1 MPLVTTLSSLAKAYR
16 RYSTSTLRDVVIAVG
31 SNQGKTFSNFT
42 AALGL
47 LKKHSCQVV
56 RYSRLYETAP
66 AYVLDQPPFL
76 NAAVV
81 VRTSLSPESLLTT
94 LKNVEASLGRQ
105 AGGQRWGPR
114 PIDLDIVFYHAP
126 QVLSLDLQEASQQQA
141 APSESTA
148 QEADV
153 DGLGSTCM
161 GSEPA
166 ADEGGGQSIHPALRD
181 QLWDAYRCWNEWK
194 STSLQGS
201 AAGVQGQGKVD
212 IRCVLPMGKLGCW
225 AWQGRSHIMGIL
237 NITPDSFSDGGQ
249 ITSVQQAVQQA
260 RRLAEDGADM
270 LDVGGQS
277 TRPGAAFLSAEDELE
292 RVLPVIRALA
302 SDEALTGVAISIDT
316 FHARVASEAVA
327 AGAHLVNDVSGGT
340 MDPHMYSV
348 VADLEVPYIMM
359 HMRGSPATMQQPK
372 NTAYRDACTEVGAE
386 LGHRIQN
393 AVAAGIQPWRI
404 ITDPGIG
411 FSKQAAENF
420 RLIAGLRRF
429 RYALPAPMQHMPMLV
444 GPSRK
449 RFLGDLLGSQDNA
462 VRDRATA
469 VAASLCIAGSA
480 NIIRAHNAAIVREA
494 LAVADATYQQS

>member
-114 PIDLDIVFYHAP
+114 PIDLDIVFYHGAGTNGRAP
-126 QVLSLDLQEASQQQA
+126 PCRAQQ
-141 APSESTA
+141 
-148 QEADV
+148 
-153 DGLGSTCM
+153 
-161 GSEPA
+161 
-166 ADEGGGQSIHPALRD
+166 R
-181 QLWDAYRCWNEWK
+181 
-194 STSLQGS
+194 
-201 AAGVQGQGKVD
+201 GQGKVD